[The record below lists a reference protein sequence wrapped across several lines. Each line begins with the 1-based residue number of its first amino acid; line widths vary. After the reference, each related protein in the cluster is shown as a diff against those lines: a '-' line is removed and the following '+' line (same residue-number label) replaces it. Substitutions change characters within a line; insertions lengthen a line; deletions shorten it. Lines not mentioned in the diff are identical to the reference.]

1 MVCSKKSEFLMLLI
15 VLCQKIISSY
25 QRTVTILTEQFNK
38 LHRPNQDNVIQVPSM
53 ETVMATA
60 REVDRSL
67 VREYEVEVEEEPCVF
82 GGLVQMQTKK
92 MTSFLAMLKVVLR
105 EYAWSSH
112 IAMLDVVGN
121 DVNELVRMCR
131 CPEGFVN

>member
-1 MVCSKKSEFLMLLI
+1 
-15 VLCQKIISSY
+15 
-25 QRTVTILTEQFNK
+25 
-38 LHRPNQDNVIQVPSM
+38 
-53 ETVMATA
+53 MATA
-60 REVDRSL
+60 REVDSSL
-67 VREYEVEVEEEPCVF
+67 VREYEVEVEEEPCVS

-121 DVNELVRMCR
+121 DLNELVRMCR